1 MKIYKYVLLVLII
14 LFPISSI
21 ASAAN
26 FYVRAGA
33 IGSGNGSDWTNAYT
47 SLPAILTRGDTYFIA
62 DGSYASYTVDDAV
75 SGTDVITI
83 KKATASDHGTE
94 TGWDSSYGDGQGAF
108 TSPFNIRTSY
118 ITFDGIVDSGSDPNT
133 YGFKI
138 DTPSNCNQDNRM
150 LGVPPVG

>member
-1 MKIYKYVLLVLII
+1 MRKYSFQIF
-14 LFPISSI
+14 LFLSIFIPSISL
-21 ASAAN
+21 AAN
-26 FYVRAGA
+26 QYVRAGA
-33 IGSGNGSDWTNAYT
+33 TGTGSGSDWINAYT
-47 SLPAILTRGDTYFIA
+47 SLPATLIRGDTYYIA
-62 DGSYASYTVDDAV
+62 DGNYATYTVDDAV
-75 SGTDVITI
+75 SGTSVITI

-94 TGWDSSYGDGQGAF
+94 TGWDSSYGDGQAAF